1 MLNRVSR
8 KQRVVEAAVALFAD
22 RGIAA
27 TTSREIAKAAGV
39 AEGTIFRYFPTKDD
53 LARDVFV
60 AAFVPLC
67 TALER
72 IRAEGGTAR
81 AQLGHMVRHF
91 YDAFDSNPALFT
103 FVMNYQHGAHTKVP
117 KGAPTPLRSLERV
130 IAEGVAAGEFRAI
143 EPRIAAEMALGAIIQ
158 PCAGV
163 IYGELQG
170 PLARHLAT
178 VEDSVWRLLAA

>member
-1 MLNRVSR
+1 MT
-8 KQRVVEAAVALFAD
+8 LFAD

-27 TTSREIAKAAGV
+27 TTSREIAKVAGV
-39 AEGTIFRYFPTKDD
+39 AEGTIFRYFPTKND

-67 TALER
+67 AALER
-72 IRAEGGTAR
+72 IRVGGGTAR
-81 AQLGHMVRHF
+81 DRLAFMVRHF
-91 YDAFDSNPALFT
+91 YEAFDSNPALFT
-103 FVMNYQHGAHTKVP
+103 FVMNYQHGARAKVP
-117 KGAPTPLRSLERV
+117 RGTPTPLRSIESLV
-130 IAEGVAAGEFRAI
+130 ADGVAAGEFRSI

-170 PLARHLAT
+170 PLAAHLAT